1 MRRTSSLLLAPGIIV
16 GIVLLVPAFASR
28 DSHAAPP
35 APILVEL
42 FTSEGCSDCPPADAL
57 LEKLIAG
64 QPASGVAII
73 GLGQH
78 VDYWDRL
85 GWKDRFSSA
94 ALTERQQLYQARFR
108 TESIYTPQM
117 VVDGRVEFVGSDTNA
132 ARRAIE
138 RASTWPHG
146 LVRIDIDSDGARP
159 FPASARS
166 RDQPAP
172 PALAEA
178 PEAPGRQ
185 DRRGDVGRLFP
196 AFARSQD
203 QRAPARLAE
212 APEAR
217 RRQGRRDSVDDPKS
231 VALQIT
237 VSDLPPLGRGD
248 RADIVVAVTE
258 DHLRS
263 DVKRGENH
271 GRMLAHAAVVRYL
284 AAIGQAAYNGVSS
297 ARADI
302 PLGADWQ
309 RDQLKVVAFVQE
321 LRGRTILASASVSLQ
336 HSRP

>member
-16 GIVLLVPAFASR
+16 GVVLLVPAFASR

-35 APILVEL
+35 TPILVEL

-78 VDYWDRL
+78 VDYWNRL

-117 VVDGRVEFVGSDTNA
+117 VVDGRVELVGSDTNA

-146 LVRIDIDSDGARP
+146 VVRIDIDSDGARP

-172 PALAEA
+172 PGLADQ
-178 PEAPGRQ
+178 PAPGRQ
-185 DRRGDVGRLFP
+185 DRRGDVGRPF
-196 AFARSQD
+196 
-203 QRAPARLAE
+203 
-212 APEAR
+212 
-217 RRQGRRDSVDDPKS
+217 QGRRDSVDDPKS
-231 VALQIT
+231 VALQVT
-237 VSDLPPLGRGD
+237 VSDLPRLGRGD

-271 GRMLAHAAVVRYL
+271 GRTLAHAAVVRYL

-302 PLGADWQ
+302 PLAADWQ

>member
-1 MRRTSSLLLAPGIIV
+1 MRRTSSLLLARGIIV
-16 GIVLLVPAFASR
+16 GIVVLVPAFASR

-35 APILVEL
+35 TPILVEL

-94 ALTERQQLYQARFR
+94 APTEQQQLYQARFR

-117 VVDGRVEFVGSDTNA
+117 VVDGRVELVGSDTNA

-146 LVRIDIDSDGARP
+146 VVRIDIDSDGARP
-159 FPASARS
+159 FQGR
-166 RDQPAP
+166 RDDG
-172 PALAEA
+172 
-178 PEAPGRQ
+178 GRPLQ
-185 DRRGDVGRLFP
+185 DRRGDVGRPF
-196 AFARSQD
+196 
-203 QRAPARLAE
+203 
-212 APEAR
+212 
-217 RRQGRRDSVDDPKS
+217 QGRRDSVDDPKS
-231 VALQIT
+231 VALQVT
-237 VSDLPPLGRGD
+237 VSDLPRLGRGD

-271 GRMLAHAAVVRYL
+271 GRTLAHAAVVRYL
-284 AAIGQAAYNGVSS
+284 AAIGQAASDGVSS
-297 ARADI
+297 ARTDI
-302 PLGADWQ
+302 PLAADWQ

-321 LRGRTILASASVSLQ
+321 LRSRTILASASISLQ
-336 HSRP
+336 HTRP